1 MLLLLLLLLL
11 LYDHRRDSPWVC
23 ARSIG
28 LCDRFTNWGMCKRYP
43 PKFNGNCIVVERA
56 ADPTNVLW
64 EHLQFGTTNR
74 VLRELVT
81 TVAVLVLVGAASY
94 ATAYVKSPEAAE
106 PGHIH
111 ENVFYKWGV
120 PSFLATIPLSII
132 TVAINAVIKKVYI
145 HMAAWETHHHI
156 SGQEEWCMVKAAFG
170 YVTALC
176 CPVHAVSCNGC
187 RRVARAGTGNTST
200 SCSCSGTCTDSR
212 GQTRRTGA

>member
-170 YVTALC
+170 YVTSLRCAVPYMLC
-176 CPVHAVSCNGC
+176 RVVLIGAWLGLAQAILQ
-187 RRVARAGTGNTST
+187 RRVRAVVHVWIPV
-200 SCSCSGTCTDSR
+200 D
-212 GQTRRTGA
+212 